1 MVVNTVEWRWRATK
15 VKSPKKVVLPEKVAS
30 YICDCK
36 IGESEGVGEGEGAKE
51 GIVAGVVRAGIGDR
65 RRCRW

>member
-1 MVVNTVEWRWRATK
+1 M
-15 VKSPKKVVLPEKVAS
+15 KSPKKVVLPEKVAS